1 MANILYISHSGSI
14 IGGGE
19 SQLYHLVRNLDTSRY
34 RPIVV
39 CPDDGVFVEKLR
51 SEKIPTYVLPLPAWR
66 KVRTIPFRRSAVK
79 RLSHL
84 VENNGMQIIHTSDL
98 WMNYYVWKVS
108 QRTGVRTVSHVRNLL
123 SAERVHKYLFDKI
136 DRIISI
142 SNQLKQPLVQAGIP
156 TEKIHIIYN
165 GVDLS
170 EFTCDIPKT
179 NVLRRDFEPLGDLLV
194 GIVGRIEP
202 FKGQKEF
209 LQAAVEVLKV
219 RQDVTFFLIGASHA
233 ELGQGTYLEE
243 IQHFIWSAKTLFS
256 QFFEHDIA
264 KYIVFTGFRTDIPDV
279 MASLDLLV
287 SASAGT
293 VMIEAM
299 AAGIPVVATNI
310 ASASEVIAD
319 GVTGVLV
326 PHSDIH
332 AMAEAILC
340 LLNDPNM
347 RRQMG
352 QAGRKR
358 AEEQFSH
365 TRNVQLTQAVYDS
378 LLHRDQVF

>member
-39 CPDDGVFVEKLR
+39 CPDDGVFVEKLC

-66 KVRTIPFRRSAVK
+66 KVRNIPFLRSAVK
-79 RLSHL
+79 RLIHL
-84 VENNGMQIIHTSDL
+84 VENNGIQIIHTSDL

-123 SAERVHKYLFDKI
+123 DVKRVHKYLFDKI
-136 DRIISI
+136 DSIISI

-156 TEKIHIIYN
+156 TEKIHTIYN

-170 EFTCDIPKT
+170 EFTGDIPKV
-179 NVLRRDFEPLGDLLV
+179 NVLRRDFEPIGDLLV

-209 LQAAVEVLKV
+209 LQATVEVLKV

-233 ELGQGTYLEE
+233 ELGQGAYLEE
-243 IQHFIWSAKTLFS
+243 IQHFIH
-256 QFFEHDIA
+256 EHDIA
-264 KYIVFTGFRTDIPDV
+264 KYIVFTGFRTDMPDV
-279 MASLDLLV
+279 MASLDILV

-319 GVTGVLV
+319 GITGILV

-332 AMAEAILC
+332 AMAEAILR
-340 LLNDPNM
+340 LLDDPNM

-352 QAGRKR
+352 QTGRKR

-365 TRNVQLTQAVYDS
+365 ARNVQLTQAVYDS
-378 LLHRDQVF
+378 LLHRNQVF

>member
-1 MANILYISHSGSI
+1 MANILYISHSGSL

-19 SQLYHLVRNLDTSRY
+19 SQLYHLVRNLDASRY

-51 SEKIPTYVLPLPAWR
+51 SEEIPTYVLSLPAWR

-79 RLSHL
+79 RLIRL
-84 VENNGMQIIHTSDL
+84 VESNDIRIIHTSDL

-123 SAERVHKYLFDKI
+123 DAKRAHKYLFNKI

-156 TEKIHIIYN
+156 IEKIHTIYN

-170 EFTCDIPKT
+170 EFTLDIPKV
-179 NVLRRDFEPLGDLLV
+179 NVLRRDFEPLSDLLV

-202 FKGQKEF
+202 FKGQSEF
-209 LQAAVEVLKV
+209 LQASVEVLKV

-233 ELGQGTYLEE
+233 ELGQGAYLEE
-243 IQHFIWSAKTLFS
+243 IQHFIH
-256 QFFEHDIA
+256 EHDIA
-264 KYIVFTGFRTDIPDV
+264 QYIVFTGFRTDMPEV
-279 MASLDLLV
+279 MASLDILV

-319 GVTGVLV
+319 GVTGILV

-332 AMAEAILC
+332 AMAEAILR
-340 LLNDPNM
+340 LLDDPNM

-358 AEEQFSH
+358 AEEQFSQA
-365 TRNVQLTQAVYDS
+365 RNVQLTQAVYDN
-378 LLHRDQVF
+378 LLHRNQVF

>member
-66 KVRTIPFRRSAVK
+66 KVRTIPFRRVAVK
-79 RLSHL
+79 CLIRL
-84 VENNGMQIIHTSDL
+84 VESNDIRIIHTSDL

-136 DRIISI
+136 DSIISI
-142 SNQLKQPLVQAGIP
+142 SNQLRQPLVQAGIP
-156 TEKIHIIYN
+156 IEKIHTIYN

-179 NVLRRDFEPLGDLLV
+179 NVLRRDFEPLCDLLV

-202 FKGQKEF
+202 FKGQREF

-233 ELGQGTYLEE
+233 ELGQGAYLEE
-243 IQHFIWSAKTLFS
+243 IKHFIH
-256 QFFEHDIA
+256 EHDVT
-264 KYIVFTGFRTDIPDV
+264 KYIVFTGFRTDMPDI
-279 MASLDLLV
+279 MASLDILV

-319 GVTGVLV
+319 GVTGILV

-365 TRNVQLTQAVYDS
+365 ARNVQLTQAVYDS
-378 LLHRDQVF
+378 LLHRNQIF

>member
-19 SQLYHLVRNLDTSRY
+19 IQLYHLVRNLDASRY

-51 SEKIPTYVLPLPAWR
+51 SEQIPTYVLPLPAWR
-66 KVRTIPFRRSAVK
+66 KVKSILFRRTAVK
-79 RLSHL
+79 RLTRL
-84 VENNGMQIIHTSDL
+84 VEENDIRLIHTSDL
-98 WMNYYVWKVS
+98 WLNYYVWKVS

-123 SAERVHKYLFDKI
+123 NAKRVHKYLFDKI
-136 DRIISI
+136 DSIISI

-165 GVDLS
+165 GVVLS
-170 EFTCDIPKT
+170 EFTCDIPKA
-179 NVLRRDFEPLGDLLV
+179 NVLLRDFEPLGDLLV

-202 FKGQKEF
+202 FKRQKEF

-219 RQDVTFFLIGASHA
+219 RQDVTFSLIGASHA
-233 ELGQGTYLEE
+233 ELGQGAYLEE
-243 IQHFIWSAKTLFS
+243 IQHFIR
-256 QFFEHDIA
+256 EYDIA
-264 KYIVFTGFRTDIPDV
+264 KDIVFTGFRTDMPDV
-279 MASLDLLV
+279 MASLDILV

-299 AAGIPVVATNI
+299 AAGISIIATDI

-319 GVTGVLV
+319 GVTGILV
-326 PHSDIH
+326 PHNDIH
-332 AMAEAILC
+332 AMAEAILR

-358 AEEQFSH
+358 ADEQFSH
-365 TRNVQLTQAVYDS
+365 ARNVQLTQAVYDN
-378 LLHRDQVF
+378 LLYKR